1 MEDIDLNNGVPM
13 PRLGFGVW
21 QVADDEAEKAVTT
34 ALECGYR
41 SIDTARLY
49 QNEEGVGRALRASGI
64 PREELFVTTK
74 LWNDQQGY
82 DEALRAFDG
91 STRRLGLETVDL
103 FLIHWPSPKQNRYV
117 ETWRALEKL
126 YADGRVRAIGVSNFT
141 VDTLERL
148 LAETGVVPVLN
159 QIELHPQLA
168 QRELREFHARHGI
181 ATEAWSPLGQG
192 RGLLDLPVL
201 AEIGGRYGKT
211 AAQVVLR
218 WHLQLGNVVIPK
230 SVTPSRIREN
240 IEVFDFELNAEDM
253 AAIDALDAGRRLGPD
268 PATFG

>member
-1 MEDIDLNNGVPM
+1 MDADRGSAPRRDHAGALGQHGGMEDIDLNNGVPM

-91 STRRLGLETVDL
+91 STRRLGLETGA
-103 FLIHWPSPKQNRYV
+103 HRRGHPR
-117 ETWRALEKL
+117 RARLGSG
-126 YADGRVRAIGVSNFT
+126 ARARRRAPTGPGRPRRGDGS
-141 VDTLERL
+141 
-148 LAETGVVPVLN
+148 GVVRD
-159 QIELHPQLA
+159 E
-168 QRELREFHARHGI
+168 
-181 ATEAWSPLGQG
+181 G
-192 RGLLDLPVL
+192 R
-201 AEIGGRYGKT
+201 
-211 AAQVVLR
+211 
-218 WHLQLGNVVIPK
+218 
-230 SVTPSRIREN
+230 
-240 IEVFDFELNAEDM
+240 
-253 AAIDALDAGRRLGPD
+253 
-268 PATFG
+268 